1 MDHGGFYTRPFE
13 TACQRTTVFPF
24 NSYRFFVLISPWPHE
39 ANLELQLKR
48 EGETKR
54 RTAVWCCANPGP
66 YEVHINLSF
75 MDIQIF
81 IPMQMD
87 ACLCFFCCF
96 RFTCMKIFTSS
107 QNQHMPRYAGQEWEL
122 VFNQDSSPHT
132 LWGAVHCRCSRSL
145 ALWSRSFALGKES
158 VLSERNNK
166 MEVQASTRSTRMY
179 PYGSTRFYQVLP
191 GSTRVHQV
199 TKAFPKLVLKEV
211 PLWDGSRS
219 EVGRLRICIS
229 KPGPK
234 TGLMNLAGSQIVSGA
249 GKTRHHWLDD
259 YMGDSHGTVSNR

>member
-1 MDHGGFYTRPFE
+1 MHV
-13 TACQRTTVFPF
+13 CV
-24 NSYRFFVLISPWPHE
+24 
-39 ANLELQLKR
+39 
-48 EGETKR
+48 
-54 RTAVWCCANPGP
+54 
-66 YEVHINLSF
+66 
-75 MDIQIF
+75 
-81 IPMQMD
+81 
-87 ACLCFFCCF
+87 FFCCF

-107 QNQHMPRYAGQEWEL
+107 QNQHMPRHAGQEWEL

-229 KPGPK
+229 KSGPK

-259 YMGDSHGTVSNR
+259 YMGDSHGIVSNR

>member
-1 MDHGGFYTRPFE
+1 
-13 TACQRTTVFPF
+13 
-24 NSYRFFVLISPWPHE
+24 
-39 ANLELQLKR
+39 
-48 EGETKR
+48 
-54 RTAVWCCANPGP
+54 
-66 YEVHINLSF
+66 

-81 IPMQMD
+81 TPMQMD
-87 ACLCFFCCF
+87 ACLCFFFGCF
-96 RFTCMKIFTSS
+96 RFTCMRIFTSS

-145 ALWSRSFALGKES
+145 ALWSRSFALGKE
-158 VLSERNNK
+158 VVHNGT
-166 MEVQASTRSTRMY
+166 TRWKCKLLPGLPGCTPTRFA
-179 PYGSTRFYQVLP
+179 RFYQVLP

-199 TKAFPKLVLKEV
+199 TKAFAKLVLKEV

-229 KPGPK
+229 KSGPK

-259 YMGDSHGTVSNR
+259 YMGDSHGIVSNS

>member
-87 ACLCFFCCF
+87 ACLCFFVVF
-96 RFTCMKIFTSS
+96 DLHAWRF
-107 QNQHMPRYAGQEWEL
+107 
-122 VFNQDSSPHT
+122 SPLHRINICH
-132 LWGAVHCRCSRSL
+132 GMQGRSGS
-145 ALWSRSFALGKES
+145 WF
-158 VLSERNNK
+158 
-166 MEVQASTRSTRMY
+166 STRTLLLTLCGGLFIAAAAELWHFGAGALLWERKVSSVNGTTRWKCKLL
-179 PYGSTRFYQVLP
+179 PGLPGCNPTVLPGSTRFYQGPP
-191 GSTRVHQV
+191 GSTRLP
-199 TKAFPKLVLKEV
+199 KPFP
-211 PLWDGSRS
+211 SS
-219 EVGRLRICIS
+219 F
-229 KPGPK
+229 
-234 TGLMNLAGSQIVSGA
+234 
-249 GKTRHHWLDD
+249 
-259 YMGDSHGTVSNR
+259 